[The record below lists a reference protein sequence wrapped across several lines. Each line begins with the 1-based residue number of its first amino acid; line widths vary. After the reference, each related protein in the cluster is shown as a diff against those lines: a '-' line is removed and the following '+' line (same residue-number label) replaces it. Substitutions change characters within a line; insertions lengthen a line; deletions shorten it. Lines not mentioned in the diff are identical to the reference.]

1 MTETP
6 IKINTVLR
14 KEALK
19 NGVYLG
25 LIVLA
30 LSIFSFYFAVYI
42 VNSPFLVIGGGI
54 FFAYLAP
61 FILCVFFAF
70 RIRSSVPGNSTYRQ
84 LVTCIFTMIIICYG
98 MLIIGQELI
107 FAKVIEPNMVQ
118 KTAAA
123 MEKSERLEYKSE
135 GLNQSQI
142 DTRVAEKQK
151 NI

>member
-1 MTETP
+1 
-6 IKINTVLR
+6 
-14 KEALK
+14 
-19 NGVYLG
+19 
-25 LIVLA
+25 
-30 LSIFSFYFAVYI
+30 
-42 VNSPFLVIGGGI
+42 
-54 FFAYLAP
+54 
-61 FILCVFFAF
+61 
-70 RIRSSVPGNSTYRQ
+70 
-84 LVTCIFTMIIICYG
+84 

-151 NI
+151 IFNAQIQPTIGKIIMHYAIYIMLLFALSLIIGLMVKGSVNAGDQ